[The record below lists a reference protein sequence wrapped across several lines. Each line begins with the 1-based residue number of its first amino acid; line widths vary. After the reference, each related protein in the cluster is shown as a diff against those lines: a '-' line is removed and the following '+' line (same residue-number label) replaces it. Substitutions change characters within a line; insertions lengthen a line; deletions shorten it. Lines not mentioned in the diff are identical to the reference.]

1 MGMIS
6 LAQAGAGGVCQDRQY
21 NIIVHIT
28 EEYVSKFCTTTR
40 TNSNDNGSTDSE
52 DNTTIMTC
60 NSIASLAIILNN
72 NSFQS
77 IEVILHSGV
86 HRLTEPIS
94 FSYVNVA
101 IRPANNTG
109 LARIVCANE
118 SVGGVQSVIQFM
130 HSRQVQISRVHIESC
145 SGNVFIRN
153 TSRLLIHDC
162 LFRYDA

>member
-1 MGMIS
+1 MLRIILYSFLMGVIF
-6 LAQAGAGGVCQDRQY
+6 LCACAYQQTIYVL
-21 NIIVHIT
+21 I
-28 EEYVSKFCTTTR
+28 EESHLPQTCTASRNESK
-40 TNSNDNGSTDSE
+40 DSE
-52 DNTTIMTC
+52 DNTTTMTC

-94 FSYVNVA
+94 LFNYVNVT
-101 IRPANNTG
+101 IRPTNNTG

-118 SVGGVQSVIQFM
+118 SVGGVQPVIQFM
-130 HSRQVQISRVHIESC
+130 HSRQVQISRVHIEYC